1 MTKYP
6 KNVFSKNN
14 DQSVFGFRIMSNL
27 PASTE
32 PSQDTIKNNEIE
44 SNKVQEECHN
54 QSLIEDEIEDSIE
67 TKEELSDLEA
77 KEVNKY

>member
-1 MTKYP
+1 
-6 KNVFSKNN
+6 
-14 DQSVFGFRIMSNL
+14 MSNL